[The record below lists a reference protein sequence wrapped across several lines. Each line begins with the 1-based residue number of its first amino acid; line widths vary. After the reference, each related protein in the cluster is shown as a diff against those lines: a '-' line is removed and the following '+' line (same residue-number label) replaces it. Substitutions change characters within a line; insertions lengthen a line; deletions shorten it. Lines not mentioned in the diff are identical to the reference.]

1 MDYRARQPAVRR
13 RMASLRLTEA
23 ERDSCAGDLAEQY
36 AIGRLDDAE
45 LGRRVDLLHRA
56 VTHSDLTE
64 VFAGLP
70 APELY
75 ATPARSGRWR
85 WLVFVGASWMAAPF
99 LLIGLVLAVVGREV
113 GALIFVLPALVWLTV
128 FWRWARAKR

>member
-1 MDYRARQPAVRR
+1 MEYKARELARR
-13 RMASLRLTEA
+13 RWMASQRLSEA

-70 APELY
+70 APQLY
-75 ATPARSGRWR
+75 AAPARSGRWR
-85 WLVFVGASWMAAPF
+85 WLVFVGAAWMAAPF

-113 GALIFVLPALVWLTV
+113 GALIFVLPALMWLTL
-128 FWRWARAKR
+128 FWRWARTKR